1 MVLIELFEGLFYLSL
16 MYLNPI
22 KRIFPQ
28 ANRVISEVTEVF
40 WRFLIQPKV
49 VKQSVSVTLLFI
61 RLIHLT

>member
-28 ANRVISEVTEVF
+28 ANRVIS
-40 WRFLIQPKV
+40 
-49 VKQSVSVTLLFI
+49 QSPEFE
-61 RLIHLT
+61 R